1 MLESLLQELQ
11 QTSAEQK
18 TGVFFLVSKDKR
30 SAQLSFLDG
39 KPVYAMGQGK
49 KGREAVALIAQ
60 MEIDRQR
67 FQEGAIPPTRAEM
80 PTFEEL
86 LRLLQ
91 EGGAGGKQES
101 GKQSPARSGEAR
113 RQAVFS
119 DQQKAIIQDVL
130 AECIGPMAII
140 LCEEHFAVSQT
151 AEDAI
156 ERLAQEL
163 PASQIESFRT
173 LVQRKL

>member
-18 TGVFFLVSKDKR
+18 TGVAFLVSKDNR
-30 SAQLSFLDG
+30 SAQISFLEG
-39 KPVYAMGQGK
+39 KAVYAMCQGK

-60 MEIDRQR
+60 MDVDRHR

-80 PTFEEL
+80 PSFEEL
-86 LRLLQ
+86 SRLLRKGG
-91 EGGAGGKQES
+91 EGAKTGGSKQ
-101 GKQSPARSGEAR
+101 PFVRSGAASR
-113 RQAVFS
+113 PAAFS
-119 DQQKAIIQDVL
+119 DQQKAVIQDVL

-140 LCEEHFAVSQT
+140 LCEEHFAVAQT
-151 AEDAI
+151 AEEAI

-163 PASQIESFRT
+163 PASQIETFRAQ
-173 LVQRKL
+173 VQRKL

>member
-1 MLESLLQELQ
+1 MLESFLQELQ
-11 QTSAEQK
+11 QTCAEQK

-39 KPVYAMGQGK
+39 KAVYAMSQGK
-49 KGREAVALIAQ
+49 KGREAVVLIAH
-60 MEIDRQR
+60 MEIDRHR

-80 PTFEEL
+80 PSCEEL

-91 EGGAGGKQES
+91 EGGNVKQVGS
-101 GKQSPARSGEAR
+101 KQSPARSGEAT
-113 RQAVFS
+113 RQTVFS

-140 LCEEHFAVSQT
+140 LCEEHFAVSHS

-156 ERLAQEL
+156 ERLVQEL
-163 PASQIESFRT
+163 PASQVETFRT
-173 LVQRKL
+173 QVQRKL